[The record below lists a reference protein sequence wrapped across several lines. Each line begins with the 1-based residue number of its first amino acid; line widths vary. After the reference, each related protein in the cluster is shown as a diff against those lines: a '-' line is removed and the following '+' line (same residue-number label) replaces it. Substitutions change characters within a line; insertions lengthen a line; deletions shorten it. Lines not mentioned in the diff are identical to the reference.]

1 LTGRPSLPD
10 HEDDITMSTI
20 LHRAK
25 LLAVTIAGTAVLAA
39 VTVAPAAM
47 AQAGNGSPGVDCAA
61 SQRNFDESIAA
72 AGKAAGQG
80 NSLAATQRS
89 VDAAY
94 ELTLGVSS
102 GCSYAVV
109 GGHA

>member
-1 LTGRPSLPD
+1 MRS
-10 HEDDITMSTI
+10 
-20 LHRAK
+20 
-25 LLAVTIAGTAVLAA
+25 AA
-39 VTVAPAAM
+39 
-47 AQAGNGSPGVDCAA
+47 
-61 SQRNFDESIAA
+61 RRE
-72 AGKAAGQG
+72 
-80 NSLAATQRS
+80 RS